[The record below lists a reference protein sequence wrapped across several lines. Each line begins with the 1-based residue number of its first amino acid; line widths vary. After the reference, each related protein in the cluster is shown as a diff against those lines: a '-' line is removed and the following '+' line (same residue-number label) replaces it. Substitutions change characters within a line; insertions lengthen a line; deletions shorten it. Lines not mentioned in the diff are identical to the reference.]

1 MKHAL
6 IQMRRLVR
14 PRLVEALQIGDREV
28 ARETTEGVL
37 GFYLLYFVALFVGS
51 LAMTGLGMDII
62 SGSTAAVSAMNSI
75 GPGLGTVGA
84 ASNFGD
90 IPDSGLYLLTLG
102 MLLGR
107 LEIYTVLVLFTGHFW
122 RRG

>member
-1 MKHAL
+1 
-6 IQMRRLVR
+6 
-14 PRLVEALQIGDREV
+14 
-28 ARETTEGVL
+28 
-37 GFYLLYFVALFVGS
+37 
-51 LAMTGLGMDII
+51 
-62 SGSTAAVSAMNSI
+62 MNSI

-90 IPDSGLYLLTLG
+90 VPDAGLYLLTLG